1 MDYRAAARY
10 RATRL
15 SDLMSEETL
24 SSGKGLIKSS
34 AKAISAKTKAGFKGI
49 QQTLDPLNIASAMM
63 GRSRLGTTVAGKM
76 FGRSAEDIDYFS
88 GDRGRSARPIKKYRY
103 KNPLV
108 SSVGSGD
115 TQPAKRNDGV
125 ANIFGKI
132 YNTMMKNREEEK
144 KRKEIENNF
153 KEERLEEDK
162 RRHKELI
169 DAISKGRG
177 SKIQKVEKKDDGG
190 GIFGLLKGLF
200 DKILEFV
207 APVVSFFKAFLKPLE
222 WLFEFFVK
230 IGKGALKIL
239 TSIFSGAKALVMFLG
254 EELMAFVKKLFPSL
268 FPKAPTEVSSKGKTT
283 KTPQVRDAKT
293 GKFVKA
299 AAKESKIL
307 KGAKGTLNFLKKI
320 PGLSLIAAGATLI
333 YDVNN
338 AIKQNEAGKITDTQM
353 KKTIVGSVG
362 GALGGVGGGEIGAM
376 IGGAL
381 GSVVPVVGTLIGGVA
396 GGVGGFLLGES
407 VGKEIAEKSFDY
419 FVGNP
424 DAEPKVSKAT
434 PVAKETQSTPISA
447 KSPATAGASGAT
459 GATGSS
465 GSSGAAGSSGSAGA
479 VGPAGTSGSVGPV
492 GSAGAAG
499 SSGSPGAAG
508 SAGAMGSSGAAGSGG
523 SAGAIG
529 SSGAAGAAG
538 SSSTQMASPMSP
550 KPSPVA
556 AASAENSNLQI
567 EEKSMTKSSSPVVV
581 NNTSSTGIEAKKND
595 GVPPVPAAVRNLDLD
610 DSLIKNLMRV
620 VYQ

>member
-15 SDLMSEETL
+15 SDLMAEETL

-34 AKAISAKTKAGFKGI
+34 AKAISTKTKAGFKGI

-177 SKIQKVEKKDDGG
+177 LKIQKDDGG
-190 GIFGLLKGLF
+190 GIFGILKGLF

-268 FPKAPTEVSSKGKTT
+268 FPKAPTEVSPKGKTT

-307 KGAKGTLNFLKKI
+307 KGAKATLNFLKKI

-419 FVGNP
+419 FVDNP
-424 DAEPKVSKAT
+424 DAEPKVAKAT
-434 PVAKETQSTPISA
+434 PVAKETQSTPTSA
-447 KSPATAGASGAT
+447 KSPTAAGA
-459 GATGSS
+459 S

-479 VGPAGTSGSVGPV
+479 VGPAGTSGSVGPT

-508 SAGAMGSSGAAGSGG
+508 SAGAMGSSGAAGAAGSSGSPGAAG
-523 SAGAIG
+523 SAGAMG

-538 SSSTQMASPMSP
+538 SSSTQMATPMSP

-567 EEKSMTKSSSPVVV
+567 EEKSMTKSSSPVIV

-595 GVPPVPAAVRNLDLD
+595 GVPPVPAAVRNLDLN